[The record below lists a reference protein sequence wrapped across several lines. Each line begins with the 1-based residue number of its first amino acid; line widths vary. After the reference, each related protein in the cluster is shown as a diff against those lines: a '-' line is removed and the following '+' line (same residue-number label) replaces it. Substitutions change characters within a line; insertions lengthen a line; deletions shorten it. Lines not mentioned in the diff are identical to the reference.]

1 MTSSKPTNLPIWAE
15 VFKNK
20 TEQVHV
26 KKNMKQTEQC
36 HNYESKKF
44 TQT

>member
-26 KKNMKQTEQC
+26 KKQTEQC
-36 HNYESKKF
+36 HNYEIKKF